1 MPAPKPRS
9 RVRQTARDMVW
20 SLAVVGVFV
29 AFLVAVNYREKPD
42 PVRVVDPAPAVAQAR
57 AQAAF
62 VPVVPV
68 GLPAAWRPTSARY
81 ERAAISAV
89 PNAALW
95 HLGYLTPTDA
105 YAAVDQ
111 VEGDPTV
118 AVRALVEGA
127 RPSRGGHR
135 DLRRLAAL
143 ADRRRTTD
151 GVRPSGQRQHRG
163 RVRHRRRPRA
173 RDLRRRAPSAA
184 RRLTLP
190 CVRATA
196 RYCAPSVGRTA
207 AADSL
212 ARAPSSQRWQIVASS
227 SPRSHSARDSS
238 RVAPTGLEAPDDLDE
253 LVAGLPRRT
262 TWSPG
267 PRRRSRWSETFGRVG
282 RGVGSLTGPP

>member
-29 AFLVAVNYREKPD
+29 AFLVAVTYREKPD

-81 ERAAISAV
+81 ERAAVSAV

-127 RPSRGGHR
+127 RPS
-135 DLRRLAAL
+135 
-143 ADRRRTTD
+143 
-151 GVRPSGQRQHRG
+151 GVGTG
-163 RVRHRRRPRA
+163 TFA
-173 RDLRRRAPSAA
+173 
-184 RRLTLP
+184 
-190 CVRATA
+190 
-196 RYCAPSVGRTA
+196 GW
-207 AADSL
+207 
-212 ARAPSSQRWQIVASS
+212 QRWQTA
-227 SPRSHSARDSS
+227 D
-238 RVAPTGLEAPDDLDE
+238 G
-253 LVAGLPRRT
+253 RRT
-262 TWSPG
+262 AYVLPG
-267 PRRRSRWSETFGRVG
+267 SASTVVVSGSADDRELATFADALR
-282 RGVGSLTGPP
+282 PPPGG